1 MLIAHRGIHNNLD
14 IPENSIK
21 AFNKAMNEN
30 IAIELDIQ
38 LTKDNKLVVF
48 HDYNLKR
55 MTNNNSL
62 IEDLTLKEIKEL
74 KLLDTNEQ
82 IPTLEEVLK
91 LINGKILIDIEIK
104 NTKRINN
111 IVNILINNLNSY
123 KGEIII
129 KSFNPKII
137 KKLKKI
143 TDNYKYG
150 LLIKEKYPKKL
161 QTLIM
166 KSNLILLYCRPNFL
180 AISKNLSKTKR
191 FKKLKNKYPIYIWT
205 IKNTNEIDIYKDY
218 GEHYI
223 CNNLPYKKSL

>member
-21 AFNKAMNEN
+21 AFNKAINEN

-38 LTKDNKLVVF
+38 LTKDNELIVF
-48 HDYNLKR
+48 HDHNLKR

-62 IEDLTLKEIKEL
+62 VEDLNLKEIKQL
-74 KLLDTNEQ
+74 KLLDTNEH
-82 IPTLEEVLK
+82 IPTLEEVLN
-91 LINGKILIDIEIK
+91 LINGKVLIDIEIK

-143 TDNYKYG
+143 TYNYKYG

-191 FKKLKNKYPIYIWT
+191 FKKLKNKYQIYIWT